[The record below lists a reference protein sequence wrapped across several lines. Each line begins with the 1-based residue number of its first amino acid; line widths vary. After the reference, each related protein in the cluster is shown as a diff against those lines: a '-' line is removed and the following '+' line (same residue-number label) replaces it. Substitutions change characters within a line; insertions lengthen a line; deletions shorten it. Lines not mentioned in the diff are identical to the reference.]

1 MEVILIERMANLGN
15 IGQVVKVKDGYARNY
30 LLPQKKALRAT
41 KDNVAYFEAKRAD
54 IEARNADAKKAA
66 EKASKDLDGKVVVLI
81 RQASDDGRLY
91 GSVTARDIAVALA
104 DKEHPVAREHVE
116 LNLVIKEIG
125 IYPVK
130 VALHAEVVVSVKVNV
145 ARSESEA
152 AEALKGK
159 VKKADKSKSVIE
171 EIDELEASAE
181 TTEAPEAAGDEDA
194 A

>member
-104 DKEHPVAREHVE
+104 DKDHPVAREHVE